1 MAKLETQLEVETK
14 AAEEAR
20 RAAEKAAAENPEPV
34 RPVNLDPREVSRL
47 ARVKQLTMDIDALNR
62 EIERREAEEQRLRAG
77 TEDLQRRMDQVPG
90 IESEWVALTRDYET
104 QSASYKALLAK
115 SENAELAAN
124 LEERQ
129 IGEQFRV
136 LDPARMPVRPLGVDR
151 LEINGMGAAIGLG
164 IGLVFAALLELRDR
178 TFHQADDIV
187 EVLKLPV
194 VALLPQRISDAD
206 RRRARLRRQVTA
218 VAATVLVVAAA
229 YGAWAMKL
237 WNYLV

>member
-1 MAKLETQLEVETK
+1 
-14 AAEEAR
+14 
-20 RAAEKAAAENPEPV
+20 
-34 RPVNLDPREVSRL
+34 
-47 ARVKQLTMDIDALNR
+47 
-62 EIERREAEEQRLRAG
+62 
-77 TEDLQRRMDQVPG
+77 MDQVPG

-115 SENAELAAN
+115 SENADLAAN

-164 IGLVFAALLELRDR
+164 IGLFFAALLELRDR
-178 TFHQADDIV
+178 TFHEANDIV

-206 RRRARLRRQVTA
+206 RRRARLRKQVTA

-237 WNYLV
+237 WNYVV